1 MNTRFLLLLIALPVI
16 VVDRITKA
24 WAEANLQLGQPQ
36 EILGSFLQ
44 FNLVYNPGAA
54 FSIFTDATWVF
65 TVFAISFSV
74 FLILFAGRIVRLP
87 WKIAAGLGLGGAIG
101 NLIDRIVNEPGIA
114 QGHVVDFIM
123 IPYWPIFN
131 IADSSMSIAVVIII
145 IASLRGVDYK

>member
-1 MNTRFLLLLIALPVI
+1 MNTRLLLLLIALPVI
-16 VVDRITKA
+16 VVDRITKI

-36 EILGSFLQ
+36 EIVGSLLQ

-65 TVFAISFSV
+65 TVFAITFSV
-74 FLILFAGRIVRLP
+74 FLISFANRIVRLP

-101 NLIDRIVNEPGIA
+101 NLIDRIINEPGIA
-114 QGHVVDFIM
+114 QGHVVDFVM

-131 IADSSMSIAVVIII
+131 IADSSMSIAVVLII

>member
-1 MNTRFLLLLIALPVI
+1 MI

>member
-1 MNTRFLLLLIALPVI
+1 MLIALPVI

>member
-74 FLILFAGRIVRLP
+74 FLIVFAGRIVRLP

>member
-1 MNTRFLLLLIALPVI
+1 MNTRILLLLIALPVI

-74 FLILFAGRIVRLP
+74 FLIVFAGRIVRLP

>member
-16 VVDRITKA
+16 AVDRITKA

>member
-1 MNTRFLLLLIALPVI
+1 MNTRFLLLLIALPVV

-24 WAEANLQLGQPQ
+24 WAETNLQLGQPQ

-74 FLILFAGRIVRLP
+74 FLIVFAGRIVRLP

-131 IADSSMSIAVVIII
+131 IADSSMSIAVVIIVL
-145 IASLRGVDYK
+145 ASLRGVDYK